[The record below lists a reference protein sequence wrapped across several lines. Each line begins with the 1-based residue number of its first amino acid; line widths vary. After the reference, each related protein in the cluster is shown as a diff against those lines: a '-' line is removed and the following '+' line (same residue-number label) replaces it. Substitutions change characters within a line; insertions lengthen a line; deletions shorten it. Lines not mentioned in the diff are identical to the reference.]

1 METEEQL
8 DFKQRK
14 LYNWKLFKAFLL
26 SFLSQKPPTADL
38 HFKGGKRERRKERCL
53 AEMRDL
59 TVTRS

>member
-26 SFLSQKPPTADL
+26 SCLSQKPPAADL
-38 HFKGGKRERRKERCL
+38 HFKGGKGERRKESYLASERCVCDG
-53 AEMRDL
+53 EG
-59 TVTRS
+59 